1 MLTLRPS
8 LAVCVNGQL
17 GSVVQLT
24 FHQQV
29 ADMRLDRL
37 DADVQLL
44 TDILIRFAL
53 GYKKQDFLLAF
64 GQA

>member
-37 DADVQLL
+37 YADMQLLADVLIGFTFGNKEQDLLL
-44 TDILIRFAL
+44 T
-53 GYKKQDFLLAF
+53 F
-64 GQA
+64 G